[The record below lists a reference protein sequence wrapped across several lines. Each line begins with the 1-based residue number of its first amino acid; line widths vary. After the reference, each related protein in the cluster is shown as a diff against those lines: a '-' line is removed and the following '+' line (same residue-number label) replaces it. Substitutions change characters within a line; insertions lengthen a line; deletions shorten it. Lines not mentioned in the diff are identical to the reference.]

1 VRELAHALKGVS
13 GSLGMSLILERA
25 SKIELDSKDK
35 NTDLVQEQISLIA
48 IATNEAVKA
57 IHAQI
62 ES

>member
-1 VRELAHALKGVS
+1 
-13 GSLGMSLILERA
+13 MSLILERA